1 MFCPQC
7 ATGNAD
13 DSKFCRSCGTELEG
27 VALVLKGES
36 AKPSKKS
43 GKKKKKDEP
52 STAEEWMVA
61 RGEYAGG
68 ILRGIILMIVSALIA
83 VPLALFAPGEM
94 PWVIIWMVF
103 FGWIAVWG
111 GIETAEGAGGLIEA
125 RNRLRLLA
133 AKSGGAATEDS
144 TTPRQ
149 LPAARESPSAVSAA
163 EAFRR
168 PAPASVTEGTTRELD
183 ELLESRGRA
192 RRPPEP
198 RDG

>member
-7 ATGNAD
+7 ATPNTEG
-13 DSKFCRSCGTELEG
+13 SKFCRSCGTELEA
-27 VALVLKGES
+27 VALALKGES
-36 AKPSKKS
+36 AKPAKKS
-43 GKKKKKDEP
+43 GKKKKDEP

-68 ILRGIILMIVSALIA
+68 VLRGIILMVVSALVA
-83 VPLALFAPGEM
+83 LPLALFSPAEM

-125 RNRLRLLA
+125 KNRLRLLA
-133 AKSGGAATEDS
+133 SKSGGAAAADS
-144 TTPRQ
+144 ATPRQ
-149 LPAARESPSAVSAA
+149 LTAARESPSALSAA

-168 PAPASVTEGTTRELD
+168 PTPASVTEGTTRELD
-183 ELLESRGRA
+183 ELLESRGHA

-198 RDG
+198 RDN

>member
-7 ATGNAD
+7 ATPNTEG
-13 DSKFCRSCGTELEG
+13 SKFCRSCGTELEA
-27 VALVLKGES
+27 VALALKGES
-36 AKPSKKS
+36 AKPAKKS
-43 GKKKKKDEP
+43 GKKKKDEP

-61 RGEYAGG
+61 RGEYAGAV
-68 ILRGIILMIVSALIA
+68 LRGVILMIVAALIA
-83 VPLALFAPGEM
+83 VPLALFSPAEM

-125 RNRLRLLA
+125 KNRLRLLA
-133 AKSGGAATEDS
+133 AKSGGAAVDS
-144 TTPRQ
+144 TTPQQ
-149 LPAARESPSAVSAA
+149 LPAARESTSAVSAA

-168 PAPASVTEGTTRELD
+168 PTPASVTEGTTRELD

-198 RDG
+198 RDV